1 MTDTAETRAARL
13 TQLAA
18 LLSRADRLT
27 VDEAALL
34 RRHVAAEL
42 DAAELAS
49 RTAGGMQRANRRL
62 RQQLAAAEDDR
73 DDARDDARAEA
84 GRLRASVEHIA
95 AAPLNGDV
103 WARIGM
109 ELGWTPERAGT
120 EARKRRLH
128 GERLLAH
135 GADQARE
142 DAEAL
147 RQQLA
152 TAKAD
157 ADRYREEEV
166 GACQTIAAM
175 HAAAVGEVRGPLL
188 GVVEDVASLRT
199 AYLAQQDRADQLN
212 RLCREQRK
220 RANAAEQ
227 ALTASEADRN
237 RHHKYAVKAAQ
248 RLDGHRR
255 ALAAVLARSG
265 DTPFA
270 ELTEYAARTLTR
282 SGERLLAADKAAA
295 EVDATLQRVRDAD
308 SLGAALAA
316 VAEHDGIAPTS
327 ARLQGA
333 YAEAAE
339 TVEARLAEQQRAHE
353 ISHASWQ
360 QAYRECGAVV
370 VEQRTRADLAEQR
383 LAAAHN
389 LASAQGETIGRL
401 LLADRAAEQRADRT
415 IRLLQRNIRAT
426 EARADRNFTAWRS
439 ARRRAAAEQ
448 AANAMRDARMR
459 HAVQQYAE
467 VRVQLDDTEA
477 ALSTLRGGIR
487 EAGGDPTSIQNVYA
501 QLIMWRR
508 RAQAAEAALTHA
520 RQAEAD
526 SDHTCPDGEPCP
538 PHDAL
543 AEDDSL
549 DEMTITDDPND
560 PEQVRVHLPVFS
572 YLDTQAWSVDV
583 GIPRSH
589 LQHLARIA
597 AAVQVASSGQDTG
610 Q

>member
-255 ALAAVLARSG
+255 ALAAILAKSG

-282 SGERLLAADKAAA
+282 SGERLLAADKAASKA
-295 EVDATLQRVRDAD
+295 DATLDRVRDAD
-308 SLGAALAA
+308 SLGAALYA
-316 VAEHDGIAPTS
+316 VAVHDGIAPTS

-353 ISHASWQ
+353 IALAEAQ
-360 QAYRECGAVV
+360 QRLDTACTAFNTKAMEVYDVIH
-370 VEQRTRADLAEQR
+370 RAAQAEQR

-389 LASAQGETIGRL
+389 LASEQARTIG
-401 LLADRAAEQRADRT
+401 
-415 IRLLQRNIRAT
+415 LLQRNIRAT
-426 EARADRNFTAWRS
+426 ERRVDRHLTAWRS

-448 AANAMRDARMR
+448 AASRMRDARMQ

-477 ALSTLRGGIR
+477 ALDG
-487 EAGGDPTSIQNVYA
+487 AK
-501 QLIMWRR
+501 
-508 RAQAAEAALTHA
+508 
-520 RQAEAD
+520 AD
-526 SDHTCPDGEPCP
+526 LA
-538 PHDAL
+538 DAY
-543 AEDDSL
+543 
-549 DEMTITDDPND
+549 
-560 PEQVRVHLPVFS
+560 R
-572 YLDTQAWSVDV
+572 
-583 GIPRSH
+583 
-589 LQHLARIA
+589 ARITA
-597 AAVQVASSGQDTG
+597 AQEH
-610 Q
+610 

>member
-255 ALAAVLARSG
+255 ALAAILAKSG

-282 SGERLLAADKAAA
+282 NGERLLAADKAASKA
-295 EVDATLQRVRDAD
+295 AAALDRVRDAD

-353 ISHASWQ
+353 IALAQRSHT
-360 QAYRECGAVV
+360 V
-370 VEQRTRADLAEQR
+370 TD
-383 LAAAHN
+383 
-389 LASAQGETIGRL
+389 QGRTIG
-401 LLADRAAEQRADRT
+401 
-415 IRLLQRNIRAT
+415 LLQRSIRAT
-426 EARADRNFTAWRS
+426 EARVDRNHSAWRS

-448 AANAMRDARMR
+448 AASRMRDARMR

-477 ALSTLRGGIR
+477 ALDG
-487 EAGGDPTSIQNVYA
+487 AK
-501 QLIMWRR
+501 
-508 RAQAAEAALTHA
+508 
-520 RQAEAD
+520 AD
-526 SDHTCPDGEPCP
+526 LA
-538 PHDAL
+538 DAY
-543 AEDDSL
+543 
-549 DEMTITDDPND
+549 
-560 PEQVRVHLPVFS
+560 R
-572 YLDTQAWSVDV
+572 
-583 GIPRSH
+583 
-589 LQHLARIA
+589 ARITA
-597 AAVQVASSGQDTG
+597 AQEH
-610 Q
+610 